1 MKENIFHLM
10 DEGDFDMAFKVSMD
24 EYGYAVWKL
33 PTELWKKLKNAI
45 NGELP
50 KENELEPIF
59 TRRKNSKMMSKKLKE
74 SWIPVQDQQ
83 LFFGILELQNPG
95 TSLWVKRR
103 LGNGELDKQLQP
115 GGEVFL
121 GRGSLIHGGGTMP
134 GVRLHFLYL
143 GDKEREKYHNYTQ

>member
-1 MKENIFHLM
+1 M

-33 PTELWKKLKNAI
+33 PTELWEKLKNAI

-59 TRRKNSKMMSKKLKE
+59 TCKNSKMMSKKLKE

-83 LFFGILELQNPG
+83 LFFGILVLQNPG

-103 LGNGELDKQLQP
+103 RGNGVPLQP
-115 GGEVFL
+115 GEAFL

-143 GDKEREKYHNYTQ
+143 GDKEREKYHNYNETTFVDGT